1 MIKAGKNDI
10 KVNIKFELDE
20 LYLLQ
25 ENTWQMAESFGLDN
39 RIARLTGKR
48 SVGFYMWDLEC
59 LEMVADDLKKTE
71 KDKQLAERLYSKIRN
86 AMDFID
92 NR

>member
-1 MIKAGKNDI
+1 MKAGKNDI
-10 KVNIKFELDE
+10 KVNIKFDLDE
-20 LYLLQ
+20 LSLLQ
-25 ENTWQMAESFGLDN
+25 ENTWQMAESFGLDS

-59 LEMVADDLKKTE
+59 LEMVTDELKNTE
-71 KDKQLAERLYSKIRN
+71 KDKQLVERLYSKIRD

-92 NR
+92 NG